1 MNCDD
6 VKLRIDDLLDGRLS
20 SAEAREARGHLERCP
35 GCAAELAE
43 AAGLAARIAE
53 LPRTLEPE
61 RDLWPGV
68 AARLDE
74 ARVARG
80 RFGRR
85 ELAVAASIL
94 LAAAAVI
101 GAYLVGRQQAL
112 TASAPTPTAAPAAGA
127 IEAEALLAS
136 FDALGVLDYAT
147 TRRDLFEVLERRRD
161 QLAPETFALVMANL
175 ELIEESMSRIAA
187 ALGADPGNALLQR
200 QLVTAY
206 RRQVDLLERAAR
218 LPSRV

>member
-1 MNCDD
+1 MNCND

-20 SAEAREARGHLERCP
+20 SAEAREAESHLERCP
-35 GCAAELAE
+35 DCAAELAA

-53 LPRTLEPE
+53 LPQTLEPE

-68 AARLDE
+68 AARLDA

-85 ELAVAASIL
+85 ELAVAASVL
-94 LAAAAVI
+94 LAAAAVV
-101 GAYLVGRQQAL
+101 GAYLAGRQQAL
-112 TASAPTPTAAPAAGA
+112 TASAPAPSAAPVAGA
-127 IEAEALLAS
+127 IETEALLAS

-147 TRRDLFEVLERRRD
+147 TRRDLLEILERRRD

-175 ELIEESMSRIAA
+175 ELIDQSMARIAE
-187 ALGADPGNALLQR
+187 ALGADPDNALLQR
-200 QLVTAY
+200 QLVAAY

-218 LPSRV
+218 LPSRT

>member
-1 MNCDD
+1 MNCDEF
-6 VKLRIDDLLDGRLS
+6 KLRIDDLLDGRLS
-20 SAEAREARGHLERCP
+20 AAEAREAEVHLERCP
-35 GCAAELAE
+35 DCAAELAE
-43 AAGLAARIAE
+43 TVGLAARIAE

-61 RDLWPGV
+61 RDPWPGI
-68 AARLDE
+68 AARLAED
-74 ARVARG
+74 RVARG

-101 GAYLVGRQQAL
+101 GAYLIGRQQAL
-112 TASAPTPTAAPAAGA
+112 TASAPAAAPAAGA
-127 IEAEALLAS
+127 VEAEALLAS

-147 TRRDLFEVLERRRD
+147 TRQALLEVLERRRE

-175 ELIEESMSRIAA
+175 ELIEESMARIAT
-187 ALGADPGNALLQR
+187 ALGADPGNELLQR

>member
-1 MNCDD
+1 MNCDEF
-6 VKLRIDDLLDGRLS
+6 KLRIDDLLDGRLS
-20 SAEAREARGHLERCP
+20 AAEAREAEVHLERCP
-35 GCAAELAE
+35 DCAAELAE
-43 AAGLAARIAE
+43 TVGLAARIAE

-61 RDLWPGV
+61 RDLWPGI
-68 AARLDE
+68 AARLAED
-74 ARVARG
+74 RVARG

-101 GAYLVGRQQAL
+101 GAYLIGRQQAL
-112 TASAPTPTAAPAAGA
+112 TASAPAPAAAPAAGA

-136 FDALGVLDYAT
+136 FDALGVLDYAA
-147 TRRDLFEVLERRRD
+147 TRRALLEVLEQRRE

-175 ELIEESMSRIAA
+175 ELIEESMARIAT
-187 ALGADPGNALLQR
+187 ALGADPGNELLQR